1 MYLWMQW
8 IRFARRNWIRGGSS
22 INKRQTGTEY
32 ECLAVNYLE
41 KQGIRVVE
49 RNFRNRFGEIDI
61 IGYDGEYLVF
71 FEVKFRRDIRKG
83 SPIEAVSPK
92 KCHTIC
98 RVADFYRMKKGI
110 GDFSPMRFDIVAIC
124 GEDIRWFRNAFA
136 YC

>member
-1 MYLWMQW
+1 MQW
-8 IRFARRNWIRGGSS
+8 TRFVKRNWIRGGSS

-32 ECLAVNYLE
+32 ESLAVCFLE
-41 KQGIRVVE
+41 KQGVQIIE

-71 FEVKFRRDIRKG
+71 FEVKYRRDLRKG
-83 SPIEAVSPK
+83 SPTEAVSPK

-110 GDFSPMRFDIVAIC
+110 GDFTPMRFDVISIC
-124 GEDIRWFRNAFA
+124 GDKTEWFRNAFE